1 MANTSE
7 AHPNDTV
14 CYCRC
19 LVTAKQ
25 RTRGGNTLKEREL
38 LKRCRAVLAGIPIPR
53 PFSIDSFV
61 EQVAESRQRPIHLH
75 TVPHYS
81 KAEKP
86 CGVWLAMDDED
97 HIFFEEQTSRLH
109 QEHIILH
116 EIGHMLGGHR
126 VLEPKESLDAREL
139 FPDLQPKL
147 VRSLLG
153 RVRYDDRQEEE
164 AEMLASLI
172 LASAG
177 RGATT
182 TPGVLGGLEEQLGY
196 RPR

>member
-1 MANTSE
+1 
-7 AHPNDTV
+7 TV
-14 CYCRC
+14 
-19 LVTAKQ
+19 
-25 RTRGGNTLKEREL
+25 
-38 LKRCRAVLAGIPIPR
+38 
-53 PFSIDSFV
+53 SIVD
-61 EQVAESRQRPIHLH
+61 QVDESRQRPTLLP

-81 KAEKP
+81 QAEKP
-86 CGVWLAMDDED
+86 WGVWLAMDDED

-139 FPDLQPKL
+139 SPDLQPKL

-153 RVRYDDRQEEE
+153 RVRYDDRQDEE
-164 AEMLASLI
+164 AAMLASLI

-177 RGATT
+177 RGATR
-182 TPGVLGGLEEQLGY
+182 TPGPPGRL
-196 RPR
+196 RA